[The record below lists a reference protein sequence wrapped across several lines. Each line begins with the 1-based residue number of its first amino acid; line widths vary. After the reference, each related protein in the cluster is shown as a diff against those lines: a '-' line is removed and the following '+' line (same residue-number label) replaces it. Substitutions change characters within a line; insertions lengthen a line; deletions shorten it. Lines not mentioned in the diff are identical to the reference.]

1 MTREELLSH
10 SFLVRNKQDISRF
23 FAFIRKQVPGIKWAS
38 EHELEAYEIP
48 NLPRYLTVARDPFH
62 RLENDLCLCFASNYS
77 PRTKL
82 PPSTYTL
89 GQLDLF
95 EEL

>member
-23 FAFIRKQVPGIKWAS
+23 FSFIRKQVPGIKWAS
-38 EHELEAYEIP
+38 AQELECYEIP
-48 NLPRYLTVARDPFH
+48 NLPRYMAVARDPFH
-62 RLENDLCLCFASNYS
+62 LMENGLCLCLASTHS
-77 PRTKL
+77 TRTKL
-82 PPSTYTL
+82 PPASYTL

>member
-23 FAFIRKQVPGIKWAS
+23 FAFIRNQVPGIKWAA
-38 EHELEAYEIP
+38 EQELEDYEIR
-48 NLPRYLTVARDPFH
+48 NLPRYLAVTMDPFRRPDH
-62 RLENDLCLCFASNYS
+62 RLCLCFASTHS
-77 PRTKL
+77 TRTKL
-82 PPSTYTL
+82 PPSTYTS